1 MHILFLLFS
10 RLLDSQRLFTQ
21 DSLCVILS
29 QNVEIC
35 LSKYM
40 QIKLRVKH
48 EEKNTKDIAAL
59 VCVCVCVV
67 VNGAHLFT
75 SQSNPIELF

>member
-1 MHILFLLFS
+1 M
-10 RLLDSQRLFTQ
+10 
-21 DSLCVILS
+21 ILS

-48 EEKNTKDIAAL
+48 EEKNTKDIAAF
-59 VCVCVCVV
+59 VCVCVV